1 MLSLVVRP
9 NFLVEV
15 SQSDTPACSPAH
27 IRGPPTKIPNMCYN
41 DWGPDEVREKLK
53 RGCVSLLHSRTT
65 TALLNDSADLRF
77 HKSGPGRPN
86 KPWQRL
92 VDSEM

>member
-1 MLSLVVRP
+1 MNTAFSLLRAHLRYTGLIMLSLVVRP

-27 IRGPPTKIPNMCYN
+27 MKIPNMCYT

-53 RGCVSLLHSRTT
+53 RGCVSLLHSRRA
-65 TALLNDSADLRF
+65 TALLNDSADL
-77 HKSGPGRPN
+77 
-86 KPWQRL
+86 
-92 VDSEM
+92 